1 MRRRAAIILALC
13 FCCTFTFAR
22 QNGTSLVSYGVKAG
36 FSSTFYEVDKLMVEG
51 SPINQFT
58 AKSEISSFYTAFARV
73 NINRHYLQT
82 EFSYNIS
89 NYSIEFS
96 KNQWNP
102 SEQSHDISV
111 IRTKITGFEVPFFY
125 GYHLLK
131 EGPYGLSFYIGPK
144 AKFILTDYSKHT
156 FENSPYLEL
165 EESIQP
171 INFSI
176 MAGLGINIS
185 RVFFDFSFEYGLH
198 NISKGFTTTDEEMYV
213 SENSLIFD
221 RKKNVLSFSV
231 GFMF

>member
-1 MRRRAAIILALC
+1 MRRRVAIILALC

-22 QNGTSLVSYGVKAG
+22 QKGISLISYGVKAG

-51 SPINQFT
+51 NPINHFT
-58 AKSEISSFYTAFARV
+58 TKSEISSFYTAFVRV
-73 NINRHYLQT
+73 NIKRHYLQT

-96 KNQWNP
+96 ENQWN
-102 SEQSHDISV
+102 SSKQSQDISV
-111 IRTKITGFEVPFFY
+111 IMTKITGFEVPLFY

-131 EGPYGLSFYIGPK
+131 EGPYGLSLYVGPK
-144 AKFILTDYSKHT
+144 AKFILTDHSQHF
-156 FENSPYLEL
+156 FENSPYREL

-198 NISKGFTTTDEEMYV
+198 NISKGFTTTDEENHI
-213 SENSLIFD
+213 SKNSLIFD
-221 RKKNVLSFSV
+221 RRKNVLSFSI